1 MEELAKKDC
10 TEGTA
15 DMERLSDKALDSLR
29 DRVSSSGWRV
39 ENRERLKKTFSFDD
53 FATALDFVNR
63 VGALAEA
70 QRHHPDI
77 QLRWGEVVLEIWT
90 HTVGGLT
97 ESDFIFAA
105 KTEQL

>member
-10 TEGTA
+10 IEGTA
-15 DMERLSDKALDSLR
+15 DMERLSGPPLATLAARLGN
-29 DRVSSSGWRV
+29 SGWNV
-39 ENRERLKKTFSFDD
+39 VDERRLTKSFSFDD
-53 FATALDFVNR
+53 FATALEFVNR
-63 VGALAEA
+63 VGHLAEV

-77 QLRWGEVVLEIWT
+77 QLRWGEVVIEIWT
-90 HTVGGLT
+90 HTVDGLT